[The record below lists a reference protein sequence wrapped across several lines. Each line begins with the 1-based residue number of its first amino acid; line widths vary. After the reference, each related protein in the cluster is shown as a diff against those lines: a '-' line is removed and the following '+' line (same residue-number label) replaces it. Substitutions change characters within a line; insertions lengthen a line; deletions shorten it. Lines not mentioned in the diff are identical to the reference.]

1 MGKRNR
7 YVECKLVTKKTR
19 VAPEVKMTIP
29 WLELLAA
36 FSAVMLAKRV
46 IDIYWSCCRGVQHI
60 QLVCGYVSKMKVNSD
75 MGMVLVL
82 AKGRMKLC

>member
-1 MGKRNR
+1 
-7 YVECKLVTKKTR
+7 
-19 VAPEVKMTIP
+19 MTIP
-29 WLELLAA
+29 WIELLAA

-46 IDIYWSCCRGVQHI
+46 RESLTMSIEGVKYYTDLSDIYWSCCGGVQHI

-82 AKGRMKLC
+82 AKARMKLS